1 MADLDPRTIGAN
13 IRMYRPSLTSLEL
26 KVVDNILAMQ
36 DFDEKTSI
44 KEIAL
49 KNDVSEATLVKI
61 ARKLNFSGF
70 KELKNNLAKY
80 KREKISHE
88 YNEISCDDSID
99 QLIDKVFKNSII
111 AIKETLS
118 IIDKDDIIKS
128 VDMLL
133 NAKEILLLG
142 IGGSAQIAHD
152 FSHKLLKIGV
162 RTFVY
167 SDSHLMLMAA
177 SVCTKDSVA
186 LAVSHSGC
194 TKDVIEALKTIKDIG
209 AKTPFE
215 FTGLAETIVLT
226 NYATSPITQ
235 YADVILR
242 STSQGSSL
250 LNENAAAR
258 LAQLNILDV
267 IYVAYVQRRLK
278 ESEQNLVKTQKVVT
292 NKRVKW

>member
-209 AKTPFE
+209 AKT
-215 FTGLAETIVLT
+215 IVLT

>member
-49 KNDVSEATLVKI
+49 KNNVSEATLVKI

-88 YNEISCDDSID
+88 YNEISLDDDIE

-142 IGGSAQIAHD
+142 LGGSAQIAHD

-162 RTFVY
+162 RTSVY

-194 TKDVIEALKTIKDIG
+194 TKDVIDALKTAKECG
-209 AKTPFE
+209 AK
-215 FTGLAETIVLT
+215 TIVLT

-250 LNENAAAR
+250 LTENAAAR

-267 IYVAYVQRRLK
+267 IYVAYVQRRLA
-278 ESEQNLVKTQKVVT
+278 ESEQNLTKTQEVVI

>member
-49 KNDVSEATLVKI
+49 KNNVSEATLVKI

-209 AKTPFE
+209 AKT
-215 FTGLAETIVLT
+215 IVLT

>member
-209 AKTPFE
+209 AKT
-215 FTGLAETIVLT
+215 IVLT

-278 ESEQNLVKTQKVVT
+278 ESEQNLVKTQKIVT